1 MTMEERPQ
9 RPAAEKPAPTRQER
23 SGGFGA
29 LFRLAPGR
37 EPTAAQAAISIVLAA
52 ALAVA
57 FFWASL
63 SRIAYRPDFSFL
75 AQFDIRIVDGFL
87 LTIGVSAASLA
98 LSLAIGVLAAAGE
111 SARTLVVRYLS
122 RGYVVFIRG
131 TPLIMQIYLFF
142 YLVGTAWGVE
152 NRFWAGVIILSV
164 FEGAYIAEI
173 IRGSYASLEHM
184 QLEAAKAVG
193 FSKLQTLRYVVVPQ
207 MTARTLP
214 ALAGQF
220 ASIIKDSSLLSM
232 ISVVELTQ
240 TMREISAVN
249 LKLVECY
256 LFLGILYLALT
267 IPVAVASKLLERRFR
282 YEA

>member
-1 MTMEERPQ
+1 MQ
-9 RPAAEKPAPTRQER
+9 
-23 SGGFGA
+23 
-29 LFRLAPGR
+29 
-37 EPTAAQAAISIVLAA
+37 TAVGIVLASA
-52 ALAVA
+52 IAVA
-57 FFWASL
+57 FFWGSL
-63 SRIAYRPDFSFL
+63 AQIAYRPDFSFL
-75 AQFDIRIVDGFL
+75 ADFNIRIVDGFV
-87 LTIGVSAASLA
+87 LTVGVSAASLV
-98 LSLAIGVLAAAGE
+98 LSLAIGILAAAGE
-111 SARTLVVRYLS
+111 NAQTLVLRYLS
-122 RGYVVFIRG
+122 RGYVIFIRG

-142 YLVGTAWGVE
+142 YLVGTAWGIE
-152 NRFWAGVIILSV
+152 NRFWAGVIILSI

-173 IRGSYASLEHM
+173 IRGSYASLEKM

-193 FSKLQTLRYVVVPQ
+193 FSKLQTLRYVVIPQ

-256 LFLGILYLALT
+256 LFLGILYLILT
-267 IPVAVASKLLERRFR
+267 IPVAVVSKCLERRFA